1 MKIFPHRYY
10 CSHNF
15 GWADCPRLSK
25 AVWHRIRPK
34 GKSWYATDME
44 ILDEN
49 SIKLY
54 VYDIA
59 DNYSGGIGERIHEEV
74 VTEFT
79 AEERAVLDEYVL
91 ELKTD
96 AAATE
101 LGKRKAAEHIR
112 QILEVRKELF
122 GV

>member
-1 MKIFPHRYY
+1 
-10 CSHNF
+10 
-15 GWADCPRLSK
+15 
-25 AVWHRIRPK
+25 
-34 GKSWYATDME
+34 ME

-101 LGKRKAAEHIR
+101 LGKRKAAEQMR